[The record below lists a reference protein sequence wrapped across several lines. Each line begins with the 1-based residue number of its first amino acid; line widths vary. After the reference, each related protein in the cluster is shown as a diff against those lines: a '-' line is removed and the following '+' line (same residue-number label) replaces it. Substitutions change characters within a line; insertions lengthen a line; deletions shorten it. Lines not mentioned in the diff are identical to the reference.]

1 MAIINTSKL
10 DTFDT
15 WRVKTNTT
23 AAQLGD
29 HAILG
34 GHPSV
39 TATTAMDAIIEIVF
53 RYEAEIGVI
62 SALNTTAD
70 TLVGGI
76 NELDAEIGVISTLT
90 TAEKGTLVG
99 SINELDADI
108 GNLVDLN
115 TSAQGTVVAAI
126 NELNNEHG
134 VLSTLTTT
142 EQGTFVGSI
151 NEIVQRETDRYDNTL
166 KLDLTDATVGG
177 SNNSTQTIL
186 SNLALPTGK
195 TFTIDGTLD
204 ISEGTLTVGG
214 GENAKLNINTT
225 YIGLGD
231 ITSAVAPSGGLIINR
246 GTDFGDAGVEDD
258 ILRPDVRI
266 YWDATDNQ
274 WHLKRIVDNGGVEDA
289 ITPYILD
296 NTNFSDIISGGTQ
309 QGITVTY
316 QNESTLDFNVDDF
329 TITLTGDV
337 TGSGTVTNLGNVSI
351 ATTVEPNMVALGTDT
366 TGVYVATVNLD
377 PSNPGIS
384 FSATAGTGGE
394 STAISAMKVDST
406 VIRTTGAQSMAGVK
420 TFSDKPVMSSG
431 FTSNADSRVEGVLT
445 VTSDLVL
452 GGNLTISGTTT
463 TVNTET
469 VTIADNIIVLNS
481 NAAATPT
488 ENAGFEVERGNESNT
503 SILWNETDDVWQ
515 INDGSTTRTLVGSVV
530 LDDAISA
537 SVQVNTTLNTNTGYC
552 SDITGVEVGDFIRNC
567 SGLPLNTFVTAITPG
582 AGVSGTITFSQNATS
597 GANDTSVQFEKAPG
611 LEVDTT
617 GHVVTLQHY
626 TTVTVARDSNNSNGV
641 VVQDLKFDQFGHVIT
656 VGTYDLDNR
665 YFTETEADGRFL
677 KLTGGTLTGAITAT
691 GFTGPLTG
699 NASSADSAG
708 KWNTARTLTFTGG
721 LSGSVSIDG
730 SENVSVNVTVS
741 GGDHLHTSTS
751 ITDFDTQVTT
761 VVSDLFDGGVENG
774 ISISYNSGTGKMN
787 ADVGDFTLSLTGG
800 ITGSATVN
808 NLGNT
813 SISATVN
820 KDDPTFIAAVRALM
834 PKIYNVSGNVL
845 FPPSS

>member
-23 AAQLGD
+23 AAELGD
-29 HAILG
+29 NALLGGNPTLTSTTAVGAILEVLIKSETEIG
-34 GHPSV
+34 IIGALTT
-39 TATTAMDAIIEIVF
+39 TAT
-53 RYEAEIGVI
+53 
-62 SALNTTAD
+62 

-76 NELDAEIGVISTLT
+76 NEHDAEIGVISTLT

-99 SINELDADI
+99 SINELDSEI
-108 GNLVDLN
+108 GDLVDLE

-126 NELNNEHG
+126 NELNSEHG

-166 KLDLTDATVGG
+166 KLDLTDPTVGG

-186 SNLALPTGK
+186 SNLALPSGK

-231 ITSAVAPSGGLIINR
+231 TTSAVAPSGGLIINR
-246 GTDFGDAGVEDD
+246 GTDFGGAGVEDD
-258 ILRPDVRI
+258 VLRPDVRI

-296 NTNFSDIISGGTQ
+296 NTNFADIISGGTQ

-337 TGSGTVTNLGNVSI
+337 TGTGTVTNLGNVSI
-351 ATTVEPNMVALGTDT
+351 ATTVEPNKVALGTDT
-366 TGVYVATVNLD
+366 TGAYVETVNVD
-377 PSNPGIS
+377 ATNPGIS
-384 FSATAGTGGE
+384 FSVSAGTGGE
-394 STAISAMKVDST
+394 KTVISALKVDST
-406 VIRTTGAQSMAGVK
+406 VVRTTGAQSIAGVK

-481 NAAATPT
+481 DAVGTPT
-488 ENAGFEVERGNESNT
+488 ENGGVEVERGDETNT

-537 SVQVNTTLNTNTGYC
+537 SVQVNTTINSNSGYC

-567 SGLPLNTFVTAITPG
+567 SGLPLNTFVTAITPLT
-582 AGVSGTITFSQNATS
+582 GVSGTITFSQNATA
-597 GANDTSVQFEKAPG
+597 GVNDTSVQFEKAPG

-626 TTVTVARDSNNSNGV
+626 TPVTVARDSDNAAGV
-641 VVQDLKFDQFGHVIT
+641 VIQDLKFDQFGHVIT

-665 YFTETEADGRFL
+665 YFTETEADARFL
-677 KLTGGTLTGAITAT
+677 KLTGGTLTGALTAT

-699 NASSADSAG
+699 NASTATSAG
-708 KWNTARTLTFTGG
+708 KWTTARTLTLGG
-721 LSGSVSIDG
+721 DLTGSVSIDG
-730 SENVSVNVTVS
+730 SSAITLSAQVADNSHN
-741 GGDHLHTSTS
+741 HTAAN
-751 ITDFDTQVTT
+751 ITDFNTQVTGI
-761 VVSDLFDGGVENG
+761 VSNLFDGGVENG
-774 ISISYNSGTGKMN
+774 ISISYNSSTGKMN
-787 ADVGDFTLSLTGG
+787 ADVGDFTLTVNGTV
-800 ITGSATVN
+800 TGSGVVN

-813 SISATVN
+813 TINTAINGS
-820 KDDPTFIAAVRALM
+820 DPNFIAAVRALM
-834 PKIYNVSGNVL
+834 PKIYNVSGNLL
-845 FPPSS
+845 FPPS